1 MSGWIKGAIL
11 AVTLM
16 SVPAL
21 AASPCPT
28 GRTATIR
35 ISSIK
40 PTGSMDGFRQ
50 AAAAHLAWYKS
61 HGFKTEQSI
70 VPVLSYDRAA
80 DAERVSTTEIMTIR
94 TGDDV
99 PRDKHDAA
107 WDAYVAQY
115 KANSDIVA
123 ERRICLPATM

>member
-1 MSGWIKGAIL
+1 MFKTLQVAIAASAL
-11 AVTLM
+11 SAM
-16 SVPAL
+16 PAL
-21 AASPCPT
+21 AANPCPA
-28 GRTATIR
+28 GRTATVR
-35 ISSIK
+35 VSSIK

-61 HGFKTEQSI
+61 HGYKTVQSI
-70 VPVLSYDRAA
+70 VPVLSYDQPT
-80 DAERVSTTEIMTIR
+80 DSERVSATEVMTIR

-123 ERRICLPATM
+123 ERRVCLPATM

>member
-1 MSGWIKGAIL
+1 MIGFIRVAVVGMSLVA
-11 AVTLM
+11 
-16 SVPAL
+16 VPAL

-35 ISSIK
+35 VSAIK
-40 PTGSMDGFRQ
+40 PTGSMDGFRK
-50 AAAAHLAWYKS
+50 AASAHAGWYKS
-61 HGFKTEQSI
+61 HGYKTVQSI
-70 VPVLSYDRAA
+70 VPVLSYDQPT
-80 DAERVSTTEIMTIR
+80 DSERVSATEIVTIR

-123 ERRICLPATM
+123 ERRVCLPATM